1 MDLYQGTLQHQSI
14 TAQSQPRDPCVYEH
28 DINHKR
34 SWVMLSQK
42 GEIQPLED
50 EQILLRTPG
59 YVSLELS
66 VPKALRTANSSF
78 NVKCDSGFA
87 YVTNRRIIYLAE
99 QPTEAF
105 QSFSAFILDTYDPQ
119 PRAGGLLGFGAWRW
133 RAEAKPRA
141 GGGIPGDVPRI
152 EILLIFNH
160 GGVEGFHSKYSLMFE
175 RLAHARDVAR
185 ETGTRITVHDDDL
198 PPYSATGPS
207 GASEQPTPLQP
218 VQLSPTQG
226 QSEAQGQTQTQTQA
240 QQPQSTPNEPPPGYD
255 EAQAQAVE
263 QQFEERDRED
273 AERAQ

>member
-1 MDLYQGTLQHQSI
+1 
-14 TAQSQPRDPCVYEH
+14 
-28 DINHKR
+28 
-34 SWVMLSQK
+34 MLNQK

-50 EQILLRTPG
+50 EQILLKTPG
-59 YVSLELS
+59 YVSLEVS
-66 VPKALRTANSSF
+66 VPKAMRTSHPNFS
-78 NVKCDSGFA
+78 VKCDSGIA

-99 QPTEAF
+99 QPTETF

-160 GGVEGFHSKYSLMFE
+160 GGVEGFHSKYSLMYE
-175 RLAHARDVAR
+175 RLSHARDVAR

-198 PPYSATGPS
+198 PPYSATGAGSPPQQPS
-207 GASEQPTPLQP
+207 AEQPAQT
-218 VQLSPTQG
+218 SPASTENPPQ
-226 QSEAQGQTQTQTQA
+226 ARTQTQ
-240 QQPQSTPNEPPPGYD
+240 QPQVTPNEPPPGYD

-263 QQFEERDRED
+263 QQFEERDRQD

>member
-1 MDLYQGTLQHQSI
+1 M
-14 TAQSQPRDPCVYEH
+14 
-28 DINHKR
+28 
-34 SWVMLSQK
+34 
-42 GEIQPLED
+42 
-50 EQILLRTPG
+50 IL
-59 YVSLELS
+59 
-66 VPKALRTANSSF
+66 K
-78 NVKCDSGFA
+78 
-87 YVTNRRIIYLAE
+87 IIYLAE

-160 GGVEGFHSKYSLMFE
+160 GGVEGFHSKYSLMYD
-175 RLAHARDVAR
+175 RLTHARDVAR

-198 PPYSATGPS
+198 PPYSAAGAGGAPEEPS
-207 GASEQPTPLQP
+207 P
-218 VQLSPTQG
+218 G
-226 QSEAQGQTQTQTQA
+226 QSAQASSATTQNQAQTQTQQTQ
-240 QQPQSTPNEPPPGYD
+240 QSQPTPNEPPPDYD

-263 QQFEERDRED
+263 QQFEERDRQD

>member
-1 MDLYQGTLQHQSI
+1 MIS
-14 TAQSQPRDPCVYEH
+14 
-28 DINHKR
+28 K
-34 SWVMLSQK
+34 
-42 GEIQPLED
+42 
-50 EQILLRTPG
+50 
-59 YVSLELS
+59 
-66 VPKALRTANSSF
+66 
-78 NVKCDSGFA
+78 
-87 YVTNRRIIYLAE
+87 IIYLAE

-160 GGVEGFHSKYSLMFE
+160 GGVEGFHSKYSLMHE
-175 RLAHARDVAR
+175 RLSHARDVAR

-198 PPYSATGPS
+198 PPYSATGGGSAPDQPS
-207 GASEQPTPLQP
+207 PDQPAQT
-218 VQLSPTQG
+218 SSAPTQN
-226 QSEAQGQTQTQTQA
+226 QA
-240 QQPQSTPNEPPPGYD
+240 QTHSNQPQPTPNEPPPDYD

-263 QQFEERDRED
+263 QQFEERDRQD

>member
-14 TAQSQPRDPCVYEH
+14 TAQSQPRDPCLYSH

-50 EQILLRTPG
+50 EQILLKTPG

-66 VPKALRTANSSF
+66 VPKALRTSNPNFS
-78 NVKCDSGFA
+78 VKCDSGIA

-160 GGVEGFHSKYSLMFE
+160 GGVEGFHSKYSLMHE
-175 RLAHARDVAR
+175 RLSHARDVAR

-198 PPYSATGPS
+198 PPYSATGAGSPPQPPS
-207 GASEQPTPLQP
+207 AEQPAQTSSASAENPAQP
-218 VQLSPTQG
+218 
-226 QSEAQGQTQTQTQA
+226 QT
-240 QQPQSTPNEPPPGYD
+240 QQPQATPNEPPPDYD

-263 QQFEERDRED
+263 QQFEERDRQD

>member
-1 MDLYQGTLQHQSI
+1 MKS
-14 TAQSQPRDPCVYEH
+14 
-28 DINHKR
+28 K
-34 SWVMLSQK
+34 
-42 GEIQPLED
+42 
-50 EQILLRTPG
+50 
-59 YVSLELS
+59 
-66 VPKALRTANSSF
+66 
-78 NVKCDSGFA
+78 
-87 YVTNRRIIYLAE
+87 IIYLAE

-160 GGVEGFHSKYSLMFE
+160 GGVEGFHSKYSLMYD
-175 RLAHARDVAR
+175 RLSHARDVAR

-198 PPYSATGPS
+198 PPYSAA
-207 GASEQPTPLQP
+207 GAGSAPEQPSPEQP
-218 VQLSPTQG
+218 
-226 QSEAQGQTQTQTQA
+226 AQASSAPSQARAQAQAQAQDQAQTHT
-240 QQPQSTPNEPPPGYD
+240 QQPQPTPNEPPPDYD

-263 QQFEERDRED
+263 QLFEERDRQD